1 MARRII
7 DQWNT
12 KTIGGSGKLSKDD
25 LDTVSDAIHVE
36 ESNIQN
42 MKLVNLVGQATGT
55 QSQSGPIG
63 GTGQIK
69 TAECTVSSV
78 DVTAFTPA
86 AGEVWQVVGISGAAA
101 GSLTTLSGIT
111 LYVKLSSSVIIVE
124 WSGSG
129 SIEPPDNQ
137 FNTPLYVDENLPLI
151 GRIYKSGGL
160 GAGEEVTIAFAMIR
174 VR

>member
-1 MARRII
+1 MGRRII

-12 KTIGGSGKLSKDD
+12 KTIGGSGKLSLTDM
-25 LDTVSDAIHVE
+25 DTVSDGVHIQQ
-36 ESNIQN
+36 SNLEN
-42 MKLVNLVGQATGT
+42 LKLVNLVGQATNT

-69 TAECTVSSV
+69 TAEITVSSV

-86 AGEVWQVVGISGAAA
+86 AGEVWQVVGISAGAA

-111 LYVKLSSSVIIVE
+111 LYVKLSSTVIIVE

-151 GRIYKSGGL
+151 GRIYKSGCL
-160 GAGEEVTIAFAMIR
+160 GASEQVDIAFAIIR